1 MLTSDGEW
9 RYIRHYPNHIIVDL
23 GDSMEFVTG
32 GVLKASPHRGKL
44 SLKKDQ
50 FVNESMTLPIDQSRN
65 LLRIKDSEWLHG
77 LAC

>member
-1 MLTSDGEW
+1 MRTPDGEW

-44 SLKKDQ
+44 SQNKYH
-50 FVNESMTLPIDQSRN
+50 FVSQSLTLQID
-65 LLRIKDSEWLHG
+65 
-77 LAC
+77 